1 MSPEPLK
8 ASLLSAE
15 ILKRL
20 AAKQPDFADPQL
32 PLWLRLDDSVAHRTH
47 VRVATAADIPSLLQL
62 DTICWTAALRST
74 QERLEERLA
83 RHPGGQLIA
92 LIDDKVVGA
101 IYSQRIDDVNALKG
115 LSSAQFPVL
124 HRSNGVAV
132 QLLGVCVHPDRP
144 GLGIGELLVQLML
157 LLAAADTTVKQVVAV
172 TMCRDFASSGS
183 ADISTYILERDNFGL
198 PPDPILR
205 FHVARGAQ
213 ILAAVEG
220 AYPGYTAGGEAGV
233 LIQYST
239 NLVQTTSDGPLPI
252 APETAML
259 AIEDAIQEVLKPSR
273 LADYSPDR
281 SLSSMGLDSLDL
293 HSLRVAIER
302 RLDCKI
308 NPTFFFRYPTAKR
321 ICDQLTLLSVRTPC
335 LSPQIEASL
344 ENQALSGEFFGKP
357 SSSLLQGAQDSQR
370 SQMPQVAIIGMAC
383 RFPGGINS
391 PEALWEFLQD
401 GGDGIT
407 DIPSSRWDVSAFYD
421 HKGGPGKTVSR
432 RGGFLTDVEQ
442 FDPGFFG
449 MSPREAAAADPQQR
463 LLLEVSW
470 EALERSGIDPHS
482 LAHSVTGVVMG
493 VSGHDYER
501 LVGDSST
508 PDRLDGHYG
517 TGNAASISSGRIAYV
532 LGLEGPSLT
541 VDTACSSGLV
551 AVHLAA
557 RSVALGE
564 CRLALAGAVNLIL
577 TPELSIAFSQAGM
590 LSPDGRCKVFSD
602 KADGY
607 VRSEGCA
614 VVVLKCLEHAL
625 ADGDQILAVIEG
637 SALNNDGRSN
647 GLTAPNG
654 LAQAEVIRQALST
667 ADVDPSAIGY
677 VEAHG
682 TGTALGD
689 PIEVAAILD
698 AYCQGRNPSN
708 RLIIGSVK
716 ANIGHAETAAGLAG
730 LIKSVMVL
738 QHGCIPRQL
747 HLDAINPLIDLA
759 QTSANFPLEST
770 DWPPV
775 SGTVRRIGIS
785 SFGFAGTNAH
795 LILAESPPQIPQS
808 VGSDR
813 DHHLLVLSGHSP
825 SLLRETVTVFLD
837 HLKRNT
843 RLAPA
848 DVAYTSA
855 VGRSHRRHRLA
866 VLGQSLADW
875 TDDLERCLDGQA
887 FAAATTG
894 DVSAKPP
901 TVAFLFTG
909 QGSQF
914 HGMAAELCKG
924 HPVARATIE
933 ECAELFSPYL
943 DHPLNDILDGD
954 PDLLLSTENAQPAL
968 FAVELA
974 LARTWI
980 DCGIR
985 PAAVLGHSLG
995 EIVAACVAGVLD
1007 LPDAVQLVALRGRL
1021 MQQTAPGAMAVIF
1034 AGSVLVRSRL
1044 TGPVSIAAFNAPEN
1058 TVISG
1063 PTDAVERLL
1072 VEFESDGIKTRR
1084 LNIACASHS
1093 SLMETVLKPLAAICK
1108 GLKLNPPMIPMVS
1121 SLTGTCIGEEN
1132 LDQDYW
1138 VRLVREPVNFL
1149 HGIRSLADLDMDVFL
1164 EIGPRPVLI
1173 SLAQECLHDR
1183 ETACFLPS
1191 LLPGES
1197 NWQTMSRA
1205 AGELF
1210 VKGAP
1215 IVLSQLDTDVPRQ
1228 KVTLPTSPFVR
1239 QRCWVPPRT
1248 KKSLPARQLHGHQ
1261 LDLAI
1266 DAIVFSS
1273 MIGADHRPELEG
1285 HRIHGQAV
1293 LPAAAAVQ
1301 MMSDVYRETNGAQA
1315 LVLSDVIFQS
1325 PLLLSKSPTIEVQ
1338 VIHTSTDDVDHM
1350 RLAARS
1356 LNVKDWTT
1364 HVVATVSPFQSTDLH
1379 NHESLTVIRTR
1390 LTEKKASSEFYTTL
1404 AARGCKLDPLFRGL
1418 SQFWVG
1424 QNEVLGYIHKPDEG
1438 EALDWLASTLRLDNA
1453 FLLVQAVLPKGR
1465 ELPIPVSFD
1474 RIVLPGELPSDFW
1487 CHVMLRSEH
1496 PAECSYLADLT
1507 LFDEAGLLIGEVH
1520 GGLFRA
1526 AARPDRDPATL
1537 LYGWEWSELPELAS
1551 AKLASAELASALER
1565 RASELAV
1572 MAVQDLSSAETRSFD
1587 QSDYRA
1593 SLLARI
1599 QILPSCPAVPCE
1611 SSLLDQFPE
1620 AALEIDLLERC
1631 GAALSDVLRGK
1642 QVGLDVL
1649 APGADLS
1656 VLEKLYGASA
1666 SFAPAQAALVEAVA
1680 SIAARHDTTRP
1691 LRILEIGAGTG
1702 ATTLKVLPVLAQVP
1716 VDYVFSDVSPT
1727 FLQEAQRK
1735 LSEWTLDYRLLD
1747 IENDPKHQGFSA
1759 DFDIVIAAN
1768 VLHATAD
1775 LDSTIGYVVRL
1786 LAPDGVLLLL
1796 EGVAQRLWIDLI
1808 FGLLPGWWSFNDRW
1822 RSDHPLLEGSQWQSL
1837 LAQNGLIVDPF
1848 DPLGGMD
1855 APFPQ
1860 AVILAR
1866 KQPLQIANRSPFS
1879 RQWFVFGEA
1888 SGLGSDLAKI
1898 FIGHGESCQ
1907 ILADSEDVVRALEQG
1922 CTDIV
1927 DLQSLTLSSCGDPVS
1942 TLVANGPVFLHF
1954 AQLLARHV
1962 QQPIR
1967 YHRITRGSLAISP
1980 KENARPDVAA
1990 LNGIA
1995 QVLGREHPQIEFRQL
2010 DIDSD
2015 KPDINALTKTL
2026 LASATAPESGEQTVA
2041 LRGRR
2046 RFVPRLRHQAMP
2058 RSSSPTFPGTQLITG
2073 GLGDVGRIVT
2083 EWLVD
2088 HGAQSIA
2095 VVGRVAPSQEQQRWL
2110 DTIGTGGV
2118 RIRFLPA
2125 DISSRTELEETFA
2138 LMARDMP
2145 PLRGVFHCAGS
2156 HDDQLVE
2163 SQDWPRLNAVLSGKL
2178 YGAWNLHELTASHPL
2193 DYFVLFS
2200 SAMALYGG
2208 QGLASYV
2215 AANAGLDALAL
2226 SRRAQGLP
2234 ALSVGW
2240 GPWLN
2245 TGMARFAKTNPIG
2258 EWKRQGLD
2266 ALPPEIYLSALDLLI
2281 GEASY
2286 RVGSLS
2292 PLDSAQVAVMSVDWG
2307 EFRQTFPVG
2316 PPASLAS
2323 LGVTVQDNKPV
2334 AMPPA
2339 APEAMRKR
2347 LEPLPKRRQL
2357 QILSDHLV
2365 ELLAA
2370 VLGIPSGAEID
2381 RSQGFFAMGMDSLTT
2396 LDLRN
2401 RIQGTLGCRV
2411 EQTAFF
2417 RHSTIDSM
2425 TQFLWQKLFST
2436 PVSDLQ
2442 L

>member
-1 MSPEPLK
+1 MKPEPLK

-32 PLWLRLDDSVAHRTH
+32 PMWMQLDDSIVHRTH

-83 RHPGGQLIA
+83 LHPGGQLIA
-92 LIDDKVVGA
+92 LIDHKVVGA
-101 IYSQRIDDVNALKG
+101 IYSQRINDVDALNG
-115 LSSAQFPVL
+115 LTSAQFPVL
-124 HRSNGVAV
+124 HRSNGVVV
-132 QLLGVCVHPDRP
+132 QLLGVCVHPDSP

-157 LLAAADTTVKQVVAV
+157 LLAAADTTVKQIVAV

-183 ADISTYILERDNFGL
+183 TDISTYVLERDNFGL

-213 ILAAVEG
+213 IVAAVEG

-233 LIQYST
+233 LIQYPM

-259 AIEDAIQEVLKPSR
+259 AIEEAIKEVLRPSG

-308 NPTFFFRYPTAKR
+308 NPTFFFRYPTAQR
-321 ICDQLTLLSVRTPC
+321 ICDQLCLLSVRTSC
-335 LSPQIEASL
+335 HSPHIEESL
-344 ENQALSGEFFGKP
+344 ENQDLRGEFFGKP
-357 SSSLLQGAQDSQR
+357 SSSLPPGDKESQR
-370 SQMPQVAIIGMAC
+370 SQMPKVAIIGMAC

-391 PEALWEFLQD
+391 PEDFWEFLED
-401 GGDGIT
+401 GRDGIT
-407 DIPSSRWDVSAFYD
+407 EIPSSRWDVNAFYD
-421 HKGGPGKTVSR
+421 RKGGPGKIVSR
-432 RGGFLTDVEQ
+432 RGGFLNDVEQ

-482 LAHSVTGVVMG
+482 LVHSVIGVVMG

-532 LGLEGPSLT
+532 LGLEGPTLT
-541 VDTACSSGLV
+541 VDTACSSGLA

-577 TPELSIAFSQAGM
+577 SPELSIAFSQAGM

-602 KADGY
+602 NADGY
-607 VRSEGCA
+607 VRSEGCG

-667 ADVDPSAIGY
+667 ADVDPLAIGY

-698 AYCQGRNPSN
+698 AYCHGRNLSN
-708 RLIIGSVK
+708 RLLIGSVK
-716 ANIGHAETAAGLAG
+716 ANVGHTETAAGLAG

-738 QHGCIPRQL
+738 QYGRIPRQL
-747 HLDAINPLIDLA
+747 HLEAVNPLIDLA
-759 QTSANFPLEST
+759 QTSAHFPLEST
-770 DWPPV
+770 DWPPM
-775 SGTVRRIGIS
+775 SGAVRRIGIS

-795 LILAESPPQIPQS
+795 LILAEAPPQVEQP

-825 SLLRETVTVFLD
+825 SLLRETATAFLD

-866 VLGQSLADW
+866 VLGQSLGDW
-875 TDDLERCLDGQA
+875 RDDLERCLDGQA

-894 DVSAKPP
+894 DVGAKPP
-901 TVAFLFTG
+901 TIAFLFTG

-933 ECAELFSPYL
+933 ECAELFSRYL
-943 DHPLNDILDGD
+943 EHPLNDILDGD

-1007 LPDAVQLVALRGRL
+1007 LPDAVQLVALRGGL

-1034 AGSVLVRSRL
+1034 AGSVQVRSRL
-1044 TGPVSIAAFNAPEN
+1044 TEPVSIAAFNAPEN

-1072 VEFESDGIKTRR
+1072 AEFESDGIKTRR

-1093 SLMETVLKPLAAICK
+1093 SLMESVLKPLAAICK

-1132 LDQDYW
+1132 LDQAYW

-1149 HGIRSLADLDMDVFL
+1149 QGIRSLADLGMDVFL

-1173 SLAQECLHDR
+1173 SLAQDCLHDS

-1197 NWQTMSRA
+1197 NWQTMSRT

-1215 IVLSQLDTDVPRQ
+1215 IVLSQLDTDVPRH
-1228 KVTLPTSPFVR
+1228 KVTLPTSPFER

-1248 KKSLPARQLHGHQ
+1248 KKSLSTRQLHGNQ

-1266 DAIVFSS
+1266 DATVFSS
-1273 MIGADHRPELEG
+1273 VIGADHRPELEG
-1285 HRIHGQAV
+1285 HRIHGQSV

-1301 MMSDVYRETNGAQA
+1301 MMSDVYRETNGGQA

-1338 VIHTSTDDVDHM
+1338 VIHTSMDDVSHM
-1350 RLAARS
+1350 RLAAKS
-1356 LNVKDWTT
+1356 LDVKDWTT
-1364 HVVATVSPFQSTDLH
+1364 HVVATLSPLESTNAR
-1379 NHESLTVIRTR
+1379 NHESLAMIRSR
-1390 LTEKKASSEFYTTL
+1390 LPEKKASSEFYTIL
-1404 AARGCKLDPLFRGL
+1404 AGRGCKLDPLFRGL
-1418 SQFWVG
+1418 SQLWVG
-1424 QNEVLGYIHKPDEG
+1424 QNEVLGHIHKPDEG
-1438 EALDWLASTLRLDNA
+1438 EALDWLVSTLRLDNA
-1453 FLLVQAVLPKGR
+1453 FLLVQAVLPIGR

-1474 RIVLPGELPSDFW
+1474 RIVLPGKLPTDFW
-1487 CHVMLRSEH
+1487 CHVILRSEH

-1507 LFDEAGLLIGEVH
+1507 LFDETGLLIGEAH
-1520 GGLFRA
+1520 GALFRDA
-1526 AARPDRDPATL
+1526 SRPERDPATL

-1587 QSDYRA
+1587 HLDYRA

-1599 QILPSCPAVPCE
+1599 QTLPSCPAVPLK
-1611 SSLLDQFPE
+1611 SSISDQFPE

-1631 GAALSDVLRGK
+1631 GAALSDVMRGK

-1680 SIAARHDTTRP
+1680 RIAARHDTTRP

-1702 ATTLKVLPVLAQVP
+1702 ATTLKVLPVLTQVP
-1716 VDYVFSDVSPT
+1716 FDYVFSDVSPT

-1735 LSEWTLDYRLLD
+1735 LSEWSLDFRLLD
-1747 IENDPKHQGFSA
+1747 IENDPKRQGFSA
-1759 DFDIVIAAN
+1759 DYDIVIATN

-1775 LDSTIGYVVRL
+1775 LDSVIGYVVRL
-1786 LAPDGVLLLL
+1786 LAADGVLLLL

-1808 FGLLPGWWSFNDRW
+1808 FGLLPGWWRFNDRW
-1822 RSDHPLLEGSQWQSL
+1822 RSNHPLLEGSQWQSL
-1837 LAQNGLIVDPF
+1837 LAQNGLIVDPI
-1848 DPLGGMD
+1848 DPIGGME

-1866 KQPLQIANRSPFS
+1866 KQPLQIANRSPIS
-1879 RQWFVFGEA
+1879 RKWVVFGEA
-1888 SGLGSDLAKI
+1888 SGLGSDLAKT
-1898 FIGHGESCQ
+1898 FIGHGESCH
-1907 ILADSEDVVRALEQG
+1907 IVADSEDVVRALEQG

-1927 DLQSLTLSSCGDPVS
+1927 DLQALTLFSCGDPVS

-1962 QQPIR
+1962 HQPIR
-1967 YHRITRGSLAISP
+1967 YHRVTRGSLATSP
-1980 KENARPDVAA
+1980 TENARPDVAT

-1995 QVLGREHPQIEFRQL
+1995 QVLGREHPQIGFRQL

-2015 KPDINALTKTL
+2015 KPDINALTMTL
-2026 LASATAPESGEQTVA
+2026 LASTTAPESGEQTVA

-2046 RFVPRLRHQAMP
+2046 RLVPRLRHQAMP

-2095 VVGRVAPSQEQQRWL
+2095 LVCRVAPSQEQQRWL
-2110 DTIGTGGV
+2110 DTIGTGDV
-2118 RIRFLPA
+2118 RIRIFPA
-2125 DISSRTELEETFA
+2125 DISNRTELEETFEI
-2138 LMARDMP
+2138 MARDMQ
-2145 PLRGVFHCAGS
+2145 PLRGVFHCAGT

-2163 SQDWPRLNAVLSGKL
+2163 SQDWHRLNAVLSGKL
-2178 YGAWNLHELTASHPL
+2178 YGAWNLHELTASLPL

-2245 TGMARFAKTNPIG
+2245 TGMARSAKTNPIG
-2258 EWKRQGLD
+2258 EWKRQGL
-2266 ALPPEIYLSALDLLI
+2266 ASLPPEIYLSALELLI

-2286 RVGSLS
+2286 QVGSRS
-2292 PLDSAQVAVMSVDWG
+2292 PLGSAQVAVMSVDWG
-2307 EFRQTFPVG
+2307 EFRRTFPVG

-2323 LGVTVQDNKPV
+2323 LGVTVQDNKSAAKPS
-2334 AMPPA
+2334 A
-2339 APEAMRKR
+2339 APDAMRKR

-2357 QILSDHLV
+2357 RILSDHLA

-2370 VLGIPSGAEID
+2370 VLGMPAGAEID

-2401 RIQGTLGCRV
+2401 RIQSTLGCRV

-2417 RHSTIDSM
+2417 RHSTIDNL
-2425 TQFLWQKLFST
+2425 TQFLLQKLLSA
-2436 PVSDLQ
+2436 PVSEQQ